1 MALFQHMKYL
11 CLLRGINVSG
21 QKLIKMTELQ
31 DMFENMGY
39 TQVSYYIQ
47 SGNMVLS
54 SGNSDL
60 REMKLAIQKHILR
73 RFGFDVSVFVY
84 DEAMWFHIVSAN
96 PFAEAPYGDL
106 SFMYV
111 TLAEHP
117 LSSEKQETLLQ
128 KCTAG
133 EKFMIDGAT
142 LYLYYPNGYGKSK
155 LSNNVIEAVFKTTTT
170 TRNWK
175 TTLELAKRIQT
186 I

>member
-1 MALFQHMKYL
+1 MKYL

-31 DMFENMGY
+31 DMFETMGY
-39 TQVSYYIQ
+39 TKVSTYIQ
-47 SGNMVLS
+47 SGNIVFVSES
-54 SGNSDL
+54 SDITA
-60 REMKLAIQKHILR
+60 MKQEIRQHILR

-84 DEAMWFHIVSAN
+84 DEAMWLHMVSSN

-111 TLAEHP
+111 TLAEDP
-117 LSSEKQETLLQ
+117 LSFEKQETLLQ

-133 EKFMIDGAT
+133 EKFIIDGAT

-175 TTLELAKRIQT
+175 TSLELAQRIQN